1 MVYFKIKKST
11 VKSKHF
17 ESRHQL
23 KKKTGKQT
31 DKLNLITEP
40 AVHTLHSQT
49 TPLLLRNHRKVMYQD
64 FPGGSMA
71 NLCSQCKGL
80 GFDPDLGN

>member
-1 MVYFKIKKST
+1 MYRVLQFGFIKDLFLKLLQQINIKVTLYKCIHTLKNSQSKKKMVYFKIKKST

-31 DKLNLITEP
+31 DN
-40 AVHTLHSQT
+40 
-49 TPLLLRNHRKVMYQD
+49 
-64 FPGGSMA
+64 
-71 NLCSQCKGL
+71 
-80 GFDPDLGN
+80 

>member
-40 AVHTLHSQT
+40 AVHLFIPKQPHFYCGITG
-49 TPLLLRNHRKVMYQD
+49 K
-64 FPGGSMA
+64 
-71 NLCSQCKGL
+71 
-80 GFDPDLGN
+80 